1 MRSLV
6 SLLLL
11 GMTLVVLHQLTE
23 GAPLAARAT
32 LSLGMLVVLAELS
45 GRLALRWRLPRVSG
59 FVAVGI
65 LLGPSWLKAVRPD
78 EADALGF
85 VGDAALALFALRAGL
100 ALRVGLGGGN
110 AGATNISLGRYLTAS
125 LIVPFAL
132 TATVVYSVHRWFPLT
147 VHQPPGDALLVA
159 LTLGAFTVVAAP
171 ALVWATLA
179 DAPGGPLGD
188 AVLRLNVLRDF
199 AAVLLFAVV
208 LVLAR
213 PLASAGALH
222 PTAFGGPLL
231 GLGAS
236 ALAGVLLA
244 WFAGGYRRMLGAEP
258 GVFLVGLG
266 FGAAAAGWLGG
277 AEVTLTALVAG
288 LWLARAD
295 HDTAELLRGRFDTRG
310 TALAAVAFTVV
321 GARFDVKSLPELW
334 PWLLLLGA
342 VRAAGLYWGGQWAG
356 RGAGAP
362 VTDALARDG
371 WLGLISQA
379 GLGVFLAAA
388 GRRAFPEWGV
398 SFESFAAGLVALHAV
413 VGPICLR
420 QALARRPALT
430 EGAPG
435 GT

>member
-1 MRSLV
+1 
-6 SLLLL
+6 
-11 GMTLVVLHQLTE
+11 
-23 GAPLAARAT
+23 
-32 LSLGMLVVLAELS
+32 
-45 GRLALRWRLPRVSG
+45 
-59 FVAVGI
+59 
-65 LLGPSWLKAVRPD
+65 
-78 EADALGF
+78 
-85 VGDAALALFALRAGL
+85 
-100 ALRVGLGGGN
+100 
-110 AGATNISLGRYLTAS
+110 
-125 LIVPFAL
+125 
-132 TATVVYSVHRWFPLT
+132 
-147 VHQPPGDALLVA
+147 
-159 LTLGAFTVVAAP
+159 
-171 ALVWATLA
+171 
-179 DAPGGPLGD
+179 
-188 AVLRLNVLRDF
+188 
-199 AAVLLFAVV
+199 V

-222 PTAFGGPLL
+222 PTAFGEPLL

-288 LWLARAD
+288 LWLARSD
-295 HDTAELLRGRFDTRG
+295 HDTAELLRGRFDTRGG

-342 VRAAGLYWGGQWAG
+342 LRAAGLYWGGQWAG
-356 RGAGAP
+356 RGGGGP

-371 WLGLISQA
+371 GLGLISQA

-420 QALARRPALT
+420 QVMARRPALT